1 MLSTMH
7 LIQALQDEE
16 DGEAELTGADNG
28 TLDYLNLCYTPRPD
42 L

>member
-1 MLSTMH
+1 MFSTTH

-16 DGEAELTGADNG
+16 DGEAQLTGADNG
-28 TLDYLNLCYTPRPD
+28 TFDDLNLCHTPRPD